1 MNEEFN
7 TLHMEAGKVD
17 QEASKAMPDLTDKAL
32 LDLVLKNQ
40 EIQLQQR

>member
-1 MNEEFN
+1 MKEEFN
-7 TLHMEAGKVD
+7 TLHMEASKVY
-17 QEASKAMPDLTDKAL
+17 QEASKAMPHLTDMAL